1 MKKGASLNMDMSK
14 NNKRKISAFIL
25 CGPFIGTFIIAITFH
40 SEIIFYN
47 PMRFLKGLIT
57 PSIIFPMIAA
67 FILITPFGYLL
78 GCIPAIITNL
88 LFKHFF
94 ASKLALA
101 SWRYSLIYGC
111 LLGFML
117 APFILMIAIVTPS
130 PLFTFLYLQFVLIL
144 PTTLICTFIEWIR
157 ARNRQNIN
165 E

>member
-1 MKKGASLNMDMSK
+1 MDMSK

-67 FILITPFGYLL
+67 SILITPIGYLL
-78 GCIPAIITNL
+78 GCIPVIITNL
-88 LFKHFF
+88 LFNHFF

-117 APFILMIAIVTPS
+117 APFILIIAIVTPS

-144 PTTLICTFIEWIR
+144 PTTLICTFIEWKR
-157 ARNRQNIN
+157 ARNRQDIN

>member
-1 MKKGASLNMDMSK
+1 MDISK
-14 NNKRKISAFIL
+14 NNQGKISAFIL

-94 ASKLALA
+94 ASKLVLA
-101 SWRYSLIYGC
+101 SRPVSYYAFFKGWLLLSQPPSSL
-111 LLGFML
+111 
-117 APFILMIAIVTPS
+117 S
-130 PLFTFLYLQFVLIL
+130 L
-144 PTTLICTFIEWIR
+144 PTSFTT
-157 ARNRQNIN
+157 
-165 E
+165 